1 MSDAAAESAETPET
15 ASGEYALRRMLSDEL
30 HARAFYDFEGAGR
43 FVRFVF
49 LTGDQDGVVLDYVN
63 EFLAAEGRDP
73 IDADQKFQ
81 RVDLGAYALR
91 LEKHTEFVS
100 ISFIE
105 RGLTRATGLLDD
117 AFDAQKSV
125 LPLAWARAT
134 PVPMFHAIWLEIG
147 GKAPRR
153 ITSSI

>member
-73 IDADQKFQ
+73 IDGDQKF
-81 RVDLGAYALR
+81 
-91 LEKHTEFVS
+91 
-100 ISFIE
+100 
-105 RGLTRATGLLDD
+105 
-117 AFDAQKSV
+117 
-125 LPLAWARAT
+125 
-134 PVPMFHAIWLEIG
+134 
-147 GKAPRR
+147 
-153 ITSSI
+153 